1 MNKSISDDR
10 HKYFMS
16 LAVKLSQE
24 NLQSGNGGPFGAVIV
39 KDGELIASEANSIT
53 ASNDPTAHAEINAIR
68 SACKKLNTPSLEGC
82 VIYTSCE
89 PCPMCASA
97 IYWAKMETVYYANTK
112 ADAEWAGFGD
122 ELVSSEIIKLPENRS
137 IAFQHMESA
146 DAIEAFKEWVRI
158 YGAEVSVTLPAA
170 KKQ

>member
-1 MNKSISDDR
+1 
-10 HKYFMS
+10 MS

-24 NLQSGNGGPFGAVIV
+24 NFKTGNGGPFGAVIV

-89 PCPMCASA
+89 PCPMCVSA
-97 IYWAKMETVYYANTK
+97 IYWAKLETVYYANTK

-137 IAFQHMESA
+137 IAFKRIESSPA
-146 DAIEAFKEWVRI
+146 MDAFTDWVKI
-158 YGAEVSVTLPAA
+158 YGAEVSVTLPPA
-170 KKQ
+170 KKL